1 MDFLQLNPI
10 GEHRA
15 GIRLSTQAAEHNPA
29 ALCA

>member
-10 GEHRA
+10 GEYRA
-15 GIRLSTQAAEHNPA
+15 GIGPATQAAEHNPA